1 MEESLE
7 LYVNKSVSAP
17 DDAARTYPTAA
28 DALEAADRLAPMS
41 AGVRSQL
48 ADGKQYPAADYDVT
62 PVTIHIAPGTYRER
76 LVIARPKVT
85 FLGENAETTVLVY
98 GLGAA
103 EILENGEKRG
113 TFRTA
118 SVRIDAPDFTAK
130 RLTFQN
136 DAGYGHTVGQ
146 ALALYVDAD
155 RCAFEECR
163 LIGSQDTLFTAPLPF
178 KEAQL
183 GGFRGPGEFQPRVH
197 SRQCYRHCF
206 IQGDVDF
213 IFGSATAWFEDCEI
227 YSKMPGDR
235 LPPES
240 PADAQIYGYVTAAS
254 TYENTPYGYVF
265 SHCRLTSDCP
275 AGTIYLGRPWR
286 EYAKTVFIGCELGA
300 HIHPAGWQ
308 DWNKDHSYF
317 YYAEYRS
324 HGPGASPGT
333 RADFSHQLTD
343 AQAAEYTI
351 ENVLNG
357 WKPD

>member
-1 MEESLE
+1 MSEPLI
-7 LYVNKSVSAP
+7 LYVTQETAVP
-17 DDAARTYPTAA
+17 DDAAHTYPTVAA
-28 DALEAADRLAPMS
+28 ALEAADRLAPVS
-41 AGVRSQL
+41 DTVREQL
-48 ADGKQYPAADYDVT
+48 GAGKQYPAPDYDVT
-62 PVTIHIAPGTYRER
+62 PVTIRIAPGTYRER
-76 LVIARPKVT
+76 LVITRPKIT
-85 FLGENAETTVLVY
+85 LLGECAESTILVY

-118 SVRIDAPDFTAK
+118 SVRIDAPDFTA
-130 RLTFQN
+130 RGLTFQN

-155 RCAFEECR
+155 RCAFEDCR

-178 KEAQL
+178 KEAKP
-183 GGFRGPGEFQPRVH
+183 GGFRGPGEFLPRVR
-197 SRQCYRHCF
+197 SRQYYRKCF

-240 PADAQIYGYVTAAS
+240 PADAQIYGFVTAAS
-254 TYENTPYGYVF
+254 TYGSTPYGYVF
-265 SHCRLTSDCP
+265 RRCRLTGDCP
-275 AGTIYLGRPWR
+275 AGTVYLGRPWR
-286 EYAKTVFIGCELGA
+286 EYAKTVFLDCEMGA

-308 DWNKDHSYF
+308 DWNKPHDHF

-324 HGPGASPGT
+324 HGPGADPSD
-333 RADFSHQLTD
+333 RADYSHQLTD
-343 AQAAEYTI
+343 AQAAEYTP
-351 ENVLNG
+351 ERALDG
-357 WKPD
+357 WKP